1 MMEDGLYK
9 VVFQTQLG
17 LGTGVVTLRAGRLT
31 GGDSV
36 MYYTGEYI
44 LNNDVIDTRLVA
56 DTHSVMPGIMSVLGM
71 PRARLNLKGTFDGQ
85 SAHLSGTSPDYPSLT
100 FKATLTRLAD

>member
-1 MMEDGLYK
+1 MVEEGLYK

-17 LGTGVVTLRAGRLT
+17 LGTGVVTLRAGRLR

-36 MYYTGEYI
+36 MYYTGEYTLHDGAI
-44 LNNDVIDTRLVA
+44 EAQLVA
-56 DTHSVMPGIMSVLGM
+56 DTHSVMPGIMSVLGL
-71 PRARLNLKGTFDGQ
+71 PKAHLNLKGTFDGQ
-85 SAHLSGTSPDYPSLT
+85 SAHLSGTSPDYPSLS